1 VSNGTVLI
9 TGANRGLGL
18 EHARQYAASGWR
30 VLACARRPDTA
41 AALVSL
47 VQAQPDAVSLHA
59 LDVTDAGAVEQ
70 LAASLSGEPLDIL
83 INNAGTFGPK
93 GAPEGLAY
101 QSLDNMDFR
110 IWQQMLDVNLI
121 APFRLS
127 VALAGNLR
135 LAERPLLVMMSSDLG
150 SIGNNA
156 NGQSHAY
163 RTTKAG
169 LNMLTKGISV
179 EWTDIIVVS
188 MAPGWCR
195 TDLGGS
201 DAVVD
206 PVESVR
212 EQQQTFARLT
222 QADSGRFIDRYGETV
237 AW

>member
-1 VSNGTVLI
+1 MTTGAVLV

-18 EHARQYAASGWR
+18 EHARQYAATGWR
-30 VLACARRPDTA
+30 VLACARRPDRA
-41 AALVSL
+41 IELQALHEHF
-47 VQAQPDAVSLHA
+47 PDTVSLHE
-59 LDVTDAGAVEQ
+59 LDVTDAAAVER
-70 LAASLSGEPLDIL
+70 LADDLAGQPLDIL
-83 INNAGTFGPK
+83 LNNAGTFGPQ

-101 QSLDNMDFR
+101 QSLDNMDYD
-110 IWQQMLDVNLI
+110 IWRQMLEVNLI

-135 LAERPLLVMMSSDLG
+135 LADRPLLVMMSSDLG
-150 SIGNNA
+150 SITNNA

-163 RTTKAG
+163 RTSKAG
-169 LNMLTKGISV
+169 LNMLTRGMSL

-195 TDLGGS
+195 TDLGGP

-206 PVESVR
+206 PVESVD
-212 EQQQTFARLT
+212 EQQKTFARLG